1 MCGVNHM
8 LRASTLVET
17 LVTMLVAGIV
27 FLAAT
32 EGLELVSRQQIR
44 RAEAL
49 RTATARREGCQRL
62 ATLLLTA
69 DSLTEEYGCLRI
81 FRAGTTSTLALHDS
95 MLLFTRGA
103 FVDTL
108 LNEVE
113 SLRLAVG
120 ETEADTLEIAVR
132 GRRLGFPILKSARLS
147 YETAIAEIEKEYG
160 YEAR

>member
-1 MCGVNHM
+1 MRGVNHT

-17 LVTMLVAGIV
+17 LVTMLVTGIV

-49 RTATARREGCQRL
+49 RTATARREGCQRI
-62 ATLLLTA
+62 ATLLLTS
-69 DSLTEEYGCLRI
+69 DSLTEEYGRLRV
-81 FRAGTTSTLALHDS
+81 FRAGMASTLALHDS

-108 LNEVE
+108 LEGVE
-113 SLRLAVG
+113 HLRLAVG
-120 ETEADTLEIAVR
+120 EAEADTLEIAVG

-160 YEAR
+160 YEAP